1 MNLLSSV
8 SNTQHDHPGQK
19 ILEYLAQLQQHN
31 ALLKESL
38 ALSQKA
44 LAQSREALALSQKEN
59 ALQQELIAKLQAQD
73 AQQQEQITQ
82 LQEKVEVPEAEIRC
96 LKKLPPKPDIKP
108 NTRSPD
114 DSDDSPG
121 ARHQEQNG
129 VCTIICN
136 ESFAWYA
143 TTNSKSRENFL
154 SLLHRPFRAYTLTED
169 ALDYLR
175 ALKYPQKWL
184 SVLQQYV
191 GVTF

>member
-44 LAQSREALALSQKEN
+44 LAQSQETLALPQKEN
-59 ALQQELIAKLQAQD
+59 AL
-73 AQQQEQITQ
+73 QQEQITQ
-82 LQEKVEVPEAEIRC
+82 LQEKVEVPEAEIRR

-108 NTRSPD
+108 NTRPPD

-121 ARHQEQNG
+121 DPQAIDQTPDG
-129 VCTIICN
+129 VPKHKV
-136 ESFAWYA
+136 
-143 TTNSKSRENFL
+143 SK
-154 SLLHRPFRAYTLTED
+154 PI
-169 ALDYLR
+169 
-175 ALKYPQKWL
+175 
-184 SVLQQYV
+184 V
-191 GVTF
+191 